1 MLPRHTRP
9 RPQSPARASAS
20 TSLALRPCLGKST
33 GLRPAGLKPSTSNSA
48 SSRSSNTADL
58 KLFGSSRI
66 ADSGVC
72 QVSPARVGKPRG
84 PTCWPHLTG
93 CWEACARD
101 GCRVLLPSGLP
112 AGREFD
118 ARDAVAPGCFE
129 VPSQMSSPQ
138 ASPSG
143 AEDLRKGSSQPS
155 QAGNTPDKLR
165 SKSSRPQAVA
175 HCSGPSMLPLARR
188 GVHRSPPPCC
198 MRLYISAGASV
209 AAAAA
214 AAAPVPALTAPC
226 MAAPNISDSDVPGW
240 ASSNGELES

>member
-84 PTCWPHLTG
+84 PTCG
-93 CWEACARD
+93 RVGARPPSPLQLATAHQSD
-101 GCRVLLPSGLP
+101 PRQHTRATTIADVFAASIAIGCRGLAKGVEPTEPGGQHARQAEIEVLEA
-112 AGREFD
+112 AGGG
-118 ARDAVAPGCFE
+118 ALLGPINAAAGAPW
-129 VPSQMSSPQ
+129 
-138 ASPSG
+138 
-143 AEDLRKGSSQPS
+143 
-155 QAGNTPDKLR
+155 
-165 SKSSRPQAVA
+165 
-175 HCSGPSMLPLARR
+175 GPSITTALLHAPIHLGGCIGCSRR
-188 GVHRSPPPCC
+188 R
-198 MRLYISAGASV
+198 RRRTGAS
-209 AAAAA
+209 ADRTLHGRAQYFGQRCAG
-214 AAAPVPALTAPC
+214 L
-226 MAAPNISDSDVPGW
+226 
-240 ASSNGELES
+240 GEQ